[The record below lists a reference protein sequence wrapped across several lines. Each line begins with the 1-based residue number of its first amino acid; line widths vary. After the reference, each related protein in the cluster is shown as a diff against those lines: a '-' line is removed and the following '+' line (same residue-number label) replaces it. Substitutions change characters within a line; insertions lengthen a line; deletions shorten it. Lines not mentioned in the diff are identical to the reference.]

1 MKGFVKLET
10 NQVPQSGIFLFS
22 NSDGF
27 TRLNDS
33 DKTQCMMMMMKH
45 RDEPK
50 KSKLI
55 YADGAQALLP
65 PKKTLDLSKAREAV
79 NQSSPLMKSYAKKYL
94 IYSIQLKLANN

>member
-10 NQVPQSGIFLFS
+10 NQVPQSGIYLFS
-22 NSDGF
+22 NLDGF

-33 DKTQCMMMMMKH
+33 DKTQTMMMMMKH

-50 KSKLI
+50 KGKVV

-65 PKKTLDLSKAREAV
+65 QKKTLDLAKARETVHQA
-79 NQSSPLMKSYAKKYL
+79 SPLMKSYTNKK
-94 IYSIQLKLANN
+94 